1 LPAAPLSFFFFF
13 EVNWLHG
20 LDQATTNLLHKK
32 IRREDGAT
40 CYDTHPTALFH
51 QEMLSQGHADS
62 SVRNSHKGHPGPDR
76 VPNIHYNNNNNK
88 KAHVTNLLQK
98 KHAYCNEDKNY

>member
-1 LPAAPLSFFFFF
+1 MPQFVDMCIMFIVCVIDLFF

-32 IRREDGAT
+32 ISREDGAT
-40 CYDTHPTALFH
+40 CYDTHPTALFP

-76 VPNIHYNNNNNK
+76 VPNIH
-88 KAHVTNLLQK
+88 
-98 KHAYCNEDKNY
+98 